1 MSAPRVHLIRHGE
14 TEWSLSGQHT
24 GRTDIALTAN
34 GEAQARALAPLL
46 AGIRFDHVFTSPRQR
61 ARRTCELA
69 GLGAQAR
76 VEEGLAEWNYGDYEG
91 LRSADIRRDRPD
103 WLIFRDGCPNGETPA
118 QLALR
123 VDGLIARLRTLEGN
137 IALFTHGH
145 LGVSLAARW
154 LEWPLV
160 EARHLQ
166 LSTASLSVLA
176 IDEHHFDA
184 PVLALWNATA
194 ASVNPV
200 SATQGR

>member
-1 MSAPRVHLIRHGE
+1 MNAPRIHLIRHGE

-46 AGIRFDHVFTSPRQR
+46 AGIRFDHVLTSPRQR

-69 GLGAQAR
+69 GLGVQAQVDAD
-76 VEEGLAEWNYGDYEG
+76 LAEWDYGDYEG
-91 LRSADIRRDRPD
+91 LRSADIRRRRPE

-118 QLALR
+118 QLAAR
-123 VDGLIARLRTLEGN
+123 VDGLLARLRALEGN

-145 LGVSLAARW
+145 LGVSLATRW
-154 LEWPLV
+154 LELPLI

-166 LSTASLSVLA
+166 LSTASLSILA
-176 IDEHHFDA
+176 IDTQHFDT
-184 PVLALWNATA
+184 PVLASWNAT
-194 ASVNPV
+194 
-200 SATQGR
+200 TGR